1 MLLEDKTRHKIPYPA
16 KMCTYPLL
24 EAQGR
29 NSRPL
34 PASLLNPPLLLE
46 SLLHPHL
53 PPPLPGHN
61 SFLGSGPLACLH
73 QPSSHSP
80 ASQPS
85 CSCKPSS
92 GASSEARS
100 HVSRAIA
107 LDGEE
112 GPFCTCKVTA
122 ESHPPAHPTW
132 VEGAGGGSSEVG
144 QIPVLLLTSCV
155 TLSE

>member
-1 MLLEDKTRHKIPYPA
+1 MLLEDKTRRKIPYPA

-34 PASLLNPPLLLE
+34 LASLLNPPLLLE

-53 PPPLPGHN
+53 PPPPPGHN

-80 ASQPS
+80 ASQFPA
-85 CSCKPSS
+85 P
-92 GASSEARS
+92 ASLLPGPPLKLEVMFLEQVSWMEKRALSARAK
-100 HVSRAIA
+100 SRQN
-107 LDGEE
+107 
-112 GPFCTCKVTA
+112 
-122 ESHPPAHPTW
+122 PTHQLTPHGW
-132 VEGAGGGSSEVG
+132 RGQRGGSSEVG
-144 QIPVLLLTSCV
+144 QIPVLLLTSCH
-155 TLSE
+155 LE